1 MKQITDFDLPKEY
14 VKEILQIKSDIAK
27 FHRDGGEL
35 SEMIAF
41 IFIGNS
47 NVYVPTPEGINKYE
61 FGNMLRDMV
70 TMCKADAI
78 LIVAEGWSIK
88 VPGATP
94 EENFELHK
102 ELMMRDGTVRNHPN
116 KVEHFLMTL
125 ELPGRVVVGA
135 SDIIT
140 RSNGKKRTTEME
152 WSEMKPDD
160 VRETNFGCML
170 PQNQ

>member
-14 VKEILQIKSDIAK
+14 VKEILQIKSGIAK

-41 IFIGNS
+41 IFTGKSIM
-47 NVYVPTPEGINKYE
+47 YVPTPEGFNKYE
-61 FGNMLRDMV
+61 FGNMLRDML
-70 TMCKADAI
+70 TECKADAI
-78 LIVAEGWSIK
+78 LMVAEGWSIK
-88 VPGATP
+88 VPDATD
-94 EENFELHK
+94 EENSELHK
-102 ELMMRDGTVRNHPN
+102 ELMMREGTVSNHPN

-125 ELPGRVVVGA
+125 ELPGRIVSGL
-135 SDIIT
+135 SEIIT

-160 VRETNFGCML
+160 VRDTNFGCML